1 VVAKS
6 RSKTA
11 AEAPDLPE
19 LAATVDSPLWMLSRA
34 PCLNALV
41 AALQGHRRAL
51 DGGAGGERLQFSR
64 AEVAQARAEF
74 SDVIRRGE
82 RDLHLLANLL
92 AEHFLGAVQ
101 RRSVVI
107 GEIEK
112 TRERF
117 TLTVD
122 VTEAE
127 VIGSTDIDLG
137 NRVLA
142 RLAIADQRGWLR
154 AGLISNVVEYEANSP
169 NPFSVYRLLT
179 RIKAEEEI
187 WNKVADEIF
196 ELDQLVLK
204 DKQLRHLGKYV
215 KDVFGVKIVVG
226 TPEDAERVHEALQT
240 LRFEDALLTA
250 RHVETDDEH
259 RALRFIEVKNYLEQA
274 SRKRSGWSAM
284 KSVVAWGGR
293 TFEVQVQP
301 LSNFLHERER
311 LTRESHASFKSTR
324 ERVRDEIAARNPL
337 FGFYRAL
344 LRWLFVDPTT
354 DPPIHD
360 GVEVVLVD

>member
-1 VVAKS
+1 MN
-6 RSKTA
+6 
-11 AEAPDLPE
+11 
-19 LAATVDSPLWMLSRA
+19 SPLWMVSQA
-34 PCLNALV
+34 PHLNALV
-41 AALQGHRRAL
+41 VALQKHRESI
-51 DGGAGGERLQFSR
+51 DSKTGGEKLHFSR
-64 AEVAQARAEF
+64 TEVARARAEF
-74 SDVIRRGE
+74 SDMIRRGE
-82 RDLHLLANLL
+82 RDLHLLASLL
-92 AEHFLGAVQ
+92 AERLLGSVQ
-101 RRSVVI
+101 RKSVVI
-107 GEIEK
+107 GEIER

-117 TLTVD
+117 TLMVD
-122 VTEAE
+122 VTEDE
-127 VIGSTDIDLG
+127 VIGTTDIDLG

-154 AGLISNVVEYEANSP
+154 ASLISNVVEYEADAP
-169 NPFSVYRLLT
+169 NPHSVYRLLT

-196 ELDQLVLK
+196 ELDRLVLR

-226 TPEDAERVHEALQT
+226 TSAEAESLQAT
-240 LRFEDALLTA
+240 LHSLRFDDERLAARKIPLDA
-250 RHVETDDEH
+250 EH
-259 RALRFIEVKNYLEQA
+259 RALQFLEVKNYLETE

-324 ERVRDEIAARNPL
+324 ERIRDEIAARMPL
-337 FGFYRAL
+337 FFFYRAL
-344 LRWLFVDPTT
+344 LRWLFVDPSEA
-354 DPPIHD
+354 PPIHE
-360 GVEVVLVD
+360 GVEVILSE